1 MSYADEKTLRSAVAI
16 FNESKFR
23 FSTTSKEKWE
33 WTCKAYSLKI
43 ESKRSFEQM
52 FVAHA
57 HLDVSGVS
65 KDFLCQV
72 ALKLGTLEVSFN
84 KSGVAIIPCPKEWT
98 GVVSLVYH
106 PSNLTPA

>member
-16 FNESKFR
+16 FNKSKFR

-33 WTCKAYSLKI
+33 WTCKTFSLRI

-52 FVAHA
+52 LVAHA
-57 HLDVSGVS
+57 HFDVSGVS
-65 KDFLCQV
+65 KDFLREV
-72 ALKLGTLEVSFN
+72 ALKLGTLEVPFN
-84 KSGVAIIPCPKEWT
+84 EFGVAVIPCPKEWT